1 MNTMRSLLAT
11 LVLAASAL
19 GSGAANADTLLVDRV
34 NREAQGI
41 GPSRG
46 MTMDAVVARFGEPAS
61 RLAAVGGNRPQHP
74 PITRWIY
81 GDFIVYFEHDKV
93 IDAVP
98 NRSTAQEQ
106 GPAPVK

>member
-1 MNTMRSLLAT
+1 MNTKRNLLAT

-19 GSGAANADTLLVDRV
+19 GSGAAFADTLLIDRV
-34 NREAQGI
+34 HREANNV
-41 GPSRG
+41 GPARG
-46 MTMDAVVARFGEPAS
+46 KSMDAVLAQFGEPTS

-81 GDFIVYFEHDKV
+81 PDFIVYFEHDKV

-98 NRSTAQEQ
+98 NRSVAHEQ